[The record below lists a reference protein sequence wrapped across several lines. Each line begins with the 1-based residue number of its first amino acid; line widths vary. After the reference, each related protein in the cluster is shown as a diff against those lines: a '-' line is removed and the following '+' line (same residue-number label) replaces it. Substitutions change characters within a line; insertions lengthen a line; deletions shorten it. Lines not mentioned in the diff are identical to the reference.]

1 MKCSKATNAWARPSR
16 SNLQSGVKAS
26 RVTAQASL
34 LGFRAAVAPVP
45 WASASAQ
52 TTKQLESTSELGGR
66 GARRPVLQL
75 CGCQGGREG
84 VLQTPKQSLADR
96 QTDVESRK
104 LEIKVGAVASACLAG
119 TPHAHFQ
126 AWKSDNTEAAGL

>member
-1 MKCSKATNAWARPSR
+1 MSWEAEAPGGRCCSSAAARVAGRGCSKPQN
-16 SNLQSGVKAS
+16 KA
-26 RVTAQASL
+26 
-34 LGFRAAVAPVP
+34 
-45 WASASAQ
+45 
-52 TTKQLESTSELGGR
+52 
-66 GARRPVLQL
+66 
-75 CGCQGGREG
+75 
-84 VLQTPKQSLADR
+84 LQTDR